1 MAQGLFNSSIGRK
14 FAMALSAMFLLVFL
28 IVHLMLNMLS
38 VISPNLFN
46 EASYFMGTNPLIQ
59 FLFQPILMVGV
70 VFHFV
75 LGFILEIK
83 NKKARGV
90 VAYKKN
96 NAAANSSWISRNMII
111 SGLVILLF
119 LFLHLYSFWWHEINV
134 KYITE
139 KTPEVLSKIADK
151 ERYYPELVEYFT
163 NPVYVFFYVISFIL
177 LGMHLMHGFQS
188 SFQSVGAN
196 HRKYNGFIKGLGKA
210 YAVIIPLGFIFIA
223 LYHFLLN
230 K

>member
-28 IVHLMLNMLS
+28 IVHLMVNMLS
-38 VISPNLFN
+38 VISPDLFN
-46 EASYFMGTNPLIQ
+46 QASHFMGTNPLIQ
-59 FLFQPILMVGV
+59 FLFQPILMIGV

-75 LGFILEIK
+75 LGLILEIK
-83 NKKARGV
+83 NKKARGP
-90 VAYKKN
+90 VAYQKN
-96 NAAANSSWISRNMII
+96 GAAANSTWFSRNMII
-111 SGLVILLF
+111 TGGIVLLF
-119 LFLHLYSFWWHEINV
+119 LFVHFKDFWIHEMTY
-134 KYITE
+134 KYIANN
-139 KTPEVLSKIADK
+139 PE
-151 ERYYPELVEYFT
+151 EPTRYYAELVETFQSPIT
-163 NPVYVFFYVISFIL
+163 VLLYVLAFVL

-196 HRKYNGFIKGLGKA
+196 HRKYNGFIQVLGKA

-223 LYHFLLN
+223 LYHFFLN

>member
-28 IVHLMLNMLS
+28 IVHLMVNMLS
-38 VISPNLFN
+38 VISPDLFN
-46 EASYFMGTNPLIQ
+46 EASHFMGTNPLVQ
-59 FLFQPILMVGV
+59 FLFQPILMLGV

-83 NKKARGV
+83 NRKARGP
-90 VAYKKN
+90 VAYQRN
-96 NAAANSSWISRNMII
+96 NASANSSWISRNMII
-111 SGLVILLF
+111 TGAMILLF
-119 LFLHLYSFWWHEINV
+119 LIVHFSDFWVHEMNY
-134 KYITE
+134 KYIQSN
-139 KTPEVLSKIADK
+139 PADPT
-151 ERYYPELVEYFT
+151 RYYHEMVETFQ
-163 NPVYVFFYVISFIL
+163 NPLRVLVYVVAFVL

-196 HRKYNGFIKGLGKA
+196 HRKYNGFIKAFGKA
-210 YAVIIPLGFIFIA
+210 YSIIIPLGFIFIA
-223 LYHFLLN
+223 VYHFLFN